1 MKALNI
7 LDARLKFALRSRMSQ
22 TVQMNFRREKKFIL
36 NGWRCVSCYELDT
49 QEHLIDCQGY
59 KSLRIGKNLESD
71 QDLVSY
77 VRRIIKLRLEAGLL
91 MTALAQVHA
100 VLGARSR

>member
-1 MKALNI
+1 
-7 LDARLKFALRSRMSQ
+7 MSQ

-91 MTALAQVHA
+91 MTALAQA
-100 VLGARSR
+100 CCTWCPFQIVLVIICYVGA